1 MKRLRY
7 TVLPGVGPGEFPEEG
22 TVTDLLFAI
31 PYFIGFSAPFPSH
44 AQLNSL
50 TVSREEI
57 ERRIP
62 QEALSGQIPTNV
74 IIAAYQRRIA
84 RWRPPRD
91 TSVEEGEAYVRLHRL
106 VAGLHA
112 VLVAVTQFYYPDE
125 PGAPA

>member
-1 MKRLRY
+1 MSTEAQRRAQVAAL
-7 TVLPGVGPGEFPEEG
+7 EEMM
-22 TVTDLLFAI
+22 DILED
-31 PYFIGFSAPFPSH
+31 
-44 AQLNSL
+44 L

-84 RWRPPRD
+84 RWRLPRD
-91 TSVEEGEAYVRLHRL
+91 TSVEEEGEAYARLHRL

-112 VLVAVTQFYYPDE
+112 VLVAVTQFYYPDAGRCCPRGSAA
-125 PGAPA
+125 PGESRFSCACCCPA